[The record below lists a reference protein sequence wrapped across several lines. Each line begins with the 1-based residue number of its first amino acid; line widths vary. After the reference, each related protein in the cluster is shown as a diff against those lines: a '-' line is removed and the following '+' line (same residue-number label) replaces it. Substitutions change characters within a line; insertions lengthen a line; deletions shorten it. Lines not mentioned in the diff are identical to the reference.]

1 LFSLFVRRS
10 EESKDQ
16 SPVADTRSRYEVLC
30 ELSKVESEIANVAK
44 SLDQAVSKNIT
55 RPKEEKRRK
64 KNRDKKSPQP
74 TKRKSSKKTRKN
86 SPKVDLKEDD
96 LDEERLSPIAKRR
109 VFLDSSRNVET
120 HRVDTTHSVEKR
132 RIFVDSQSS
141 IELPPSPHHI
151 YNVT

>member
-55 RPKEEKRRK
+55 RPKEEKGRK
-64 KNRDKKSPQP
+64 RNRDKKSPQP

-86 SPKVDLKEDD
+86 YPKVDLKEDD

-120 HRVDTTHSVEKR
+120 RRVDTTHSVEKR
-132 RIFVDSQSS
+132 RIFVDSQNS
-141 IELPPSPHHI
+141 IELPPSPNHI

>member
-1 LFSLFVRRS
+1 MFSLFVRRS

-74 TKRKSSKKTRKN
+74 TKRKSSKKTRTK

-120 HRVDTTHSVEKR
+120 RRVDTTHSVEKR